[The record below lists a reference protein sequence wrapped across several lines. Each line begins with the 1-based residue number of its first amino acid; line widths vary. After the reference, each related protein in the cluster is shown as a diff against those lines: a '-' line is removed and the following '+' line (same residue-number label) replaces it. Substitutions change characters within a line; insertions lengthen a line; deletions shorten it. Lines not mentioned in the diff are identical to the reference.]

1 LGSILAPKKKKKKIK
16 NFKACEGA
24 LCRVQPLLLPNFS
37 QEPVSVFPVPGL
49 LNKAGRNHINVLLSF
64 FEKVYDLI
72 LPRPSL
78 LIHIPSF
85 TVNALT
91 ALIMAAGKPGLPTLS
106 AVDLVSVKLSYRNS
120 LNSSSTL

>member
-1 LGSILAPKKKKKKIK
+1 
-16 NFKACEGA
+16 
-24 LCRVQPLLLPNFS
+24 
-37 QEPVSVFPVPGL
+37 VFPVPEL